1 MSKYLIKAIVNTVLK
16 RYPVDS
22 STLPDDQKQSI
33 AAGTEIYAIT
43 YDALGN
49 NFSFFS
55 MQDSYLGK
63 WYGFSPHVEVFEDGK
78 LILPDLITFDQLK
91 RIAIFADLDRV
102 AKLLPYLNSTMQR
115 YEINTPLRIAHF
127 LAQTAHESD
136 GFNTNREYASGEDYE
151 WRTDLGNT
159 QAGDGARF
167 RGRGLIQVTGRANVR
182 ECGEALGIDLI
193 SNPERLEDF
202 DLACLSAGW
211 FWDKHK
217 LNAIA
222 DRDDVNRI
230 TRIING
236 GTNGLADRIDYLESA
251 KAVLMLM

>member
-1 MSKYLIKAIVNTVLK
+1 VSKYLIKAKVNTVLK

-22 STLPDDQKQSI
+22 STLPADQKQSI
-33 AAGTEIYAIT
+33 VAGTEVPAIT
-43 YDALGN
+43 YDATDN
-49 NFSFFS
+49 NFSFIS
-55 MQDSYLGK
+55 MLDGFLGK
-63 WYGFSPHVEVFEDGK
+63 WYGFSPHVEVFENGK
-78 LILPDLITFDQLK
+78 LILPDLITLEQLK
-91 RIAIFADLDRV
+91 RIAIFAARNRI
-102 AKLLPYLNSTMQR
+102 AKLLPYLNSTMRR
-115 YEINTPLRIAHF
+115 YAINTPLRIAHF

-136 GFNTNREYASGEDYE
+136 GFNTNREYASGEAYE
-151 WRTDLGNT
+151 GRLDLGNT

-222 DRDDVNRI
+222 DRDDVNKI

-236 GTNGLADRIDYLESA
+236 GTNGLADRIDYLKRA
-251 KAVLMLM
+251 KAAI

>member
-1 MSKYLIKAIVNTVLK
+1 VSKYLIKAIVNTVLK